1 MDLYPAVDVQG
12 GRVARARSGADEPL
26 AVAARFAA
34 AGATWLHFVDMDRA
48 YGRGENRELAR
59 RFLAAA
65 ETSVQVGGGLS
76 TTSAID
82 EMLAWGAARVVLG
95 TAAAVD
101 APTVEGLLARFGP
114 DRLAVALDVREGG
127 LAPRGST
134 LRLDL
139 PSLDLARRLFT
150 QGVRIVVHTD
160 VTRDGTL
167 AGPDIPGARAVAEL
181 GLDVIVSGGVG
192 SLDDIRRARAAGL
205 AGAVV
210 GRALYEDRFTLTE
223 ALACAG

>member
-12 GRVARARSGADEPL
+12 GRVARARPGADEPL
-26 AVAARFAA
+26 ALAARFAT

-76 TTSAID
+76 TVSGID

-95 TAAAVD
+95 AAAGADASTVD
-101 APTVEGLLARFGP
+101 GLVARFGP
-114 DRLAVALDVREGG
+114 DRLAVALDVREGR
-127 LAPRGST
+127 LAPRGSE
-134 LRLDL
+134 LRFDI
-139 PSLDLARRLFT
+139 PPLDLARRLFT

-167 AGPDIPGARAVAEL
+167 AGPDIPGAAVVAGL
-181 GLDVIVSGGVG
+181 GLEVIVSGGVA

-205 AGAVV
+205 AGVVV